1 MSVKLARFNSQRIWK
16 QKGERTW
23 KTIDHWV
30 VYQVFSFFTM
40 DSIYIIYF
48 ACINL
53 SVLGIP
59 QSVSC
64 PAPFTASLE
73 VDFGDFVGRTQ
84 KREIEEMEEW
94 MSSLWL
100 LLLSTRW
107 VDIAMRNCLTL
118 VFEEW
123 ASPSGCPHFS
133 LLARLVF
140 FFLCHRLFTAC
151 HWFFSVNE
159 FCLFCFLF
167 PTINTNLINWRD
179 IHLVARGACE
189 LFITE
194 YKVWLNYLDDDL
206 EGISIWLLPVNDYS
220 FVHSSEQ
227 VFQHGIISDWN
238 LKNIHL
244 LLFVLFSSLLSFFFC
259 PVVWVERAGRSV
271 WSAISA
277 S

>member
-30 VYQVFSFFTM
+30 VYQVFFTI

-48 ACINL
+48 ACINP

-140 FFLCHRLFTAC
+140 FSYATGSSPRVIGSSPLTNFV
-151 HWFFSVNE
+151 FFVS
-159 FCLFCFLF
+159 
-167 PTINTNLINWRD
+167 
-179 IHLVARGACE
+179 
-189 LFITE
+189 
-194 YKVWLNYLDDDL
+194 DDK
-206 EGISIWLLPVNDYS
+206 Y
-220 FVHSSEQ
+220 
-227 VFQHGIISDWN
+227 
-238 LKNIHL
+238 
-244 LLFVLFSSLLSFFFC
+244 
-259 PVVWVERAGRSV
+259 
-271 WSAISA
+271 
-277 S
+277 

>member
-1 MSVKLARFNSQRIWK
+1 
-16 QKGERTW
+16 
-23 KTIDHWV
+23 
-30 VYQVFSFFTM
+30 M

-48 ACINL
+48 ACINP

-123 ASPSGCPHFS
+123 ASPSGWPHFS

-194 YKVWLNYLDDDL
+194 YKVWLNYLNDDL

-244 LLFVLFSSLLSFFFC
+244 LLFVLFSSLLSFFFAPSC
-259 PVVWVERAGRSV
+259 GLRERAARFEVPSARRKSV
-271 WSAISA
+271 ESARRLRRVFTIRPNKSIEYR
-277 S
+277 